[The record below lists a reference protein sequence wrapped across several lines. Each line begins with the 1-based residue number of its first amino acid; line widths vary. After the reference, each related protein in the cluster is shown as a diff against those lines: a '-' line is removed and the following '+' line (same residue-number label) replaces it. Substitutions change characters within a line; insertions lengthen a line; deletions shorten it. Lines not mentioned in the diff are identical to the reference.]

1 MAELVFDPNEYLR
14 QMAPKGGISTS
25 FQEGQKA
32 AADISA
38 AQTQQRLYQQ
48 QMDIAE
54 ATLPY
59 KMAGLER
66 ERQAGD
72 IELQNFQR
80 RQAALQEY
88 ARGGTSLE
96 LPGQLKPPVGAGYM
110 APVEPSAGGATPT
123 TTDPFG
129 PYKVVG
135 TRPSASLIANESGN
149 NLGAINQFGYAGAL
163 QIGADR
169 LQDAVRAGV
178 VPQGVTPQMLASNTD
193 LQQRVNAWHIS
204 DINNYITQRG
214 LGKYI
219 GSTVG
224 GVPVTQEGMIA
235 VANLGGKAGLEK
247 YLATGGQYNPA
258 DANQTRLSDYMARH
272 GGAAA
277 PSGISGFRRDLTI
290 GGLAETVGAGTSG
303 ILGNIGLPVVKL
315 GNYFFGSPETGAKLD
330 QMVSGRIAAKNWYN
344 SAAVTDA
351 LTKRPEL
358 LQEAQQ
364 NPLAFYQKYS
374 SAIQPSEQ
382 TSATQAGMPDM
393 LSPTPMGGAPAGL
406 REPSASS
413 AITSVF
419 EAKPGVP
426 APAPAAMTYLRN
438 PPKLNGDMQVVVAQD
453 RELDRLQKF
462 YAQSGE
468 IAQAAETGLKRIQL
482 RNTYQ
487 NLQGLQSIT
496 NFDLG
501 DNISL
506 SNAMSRATGRQI
518 GIQPLTNGNFNLV
531 VGGQTLRSNISR
543 ADLKDAAQYMLSES
557 YRAQSM
563 EMQKKQF
570 DLQVELTKER
580 AKAGYKV
587 QEKQYEKLY
596 EGITKLQVERLKLSG
611 MKVVEGED
619 GKFFVYKPDGS
630 YAAYVDPQGQ
640 IVMPDGTKL
649 DNPSV
654 TSIPLMIPMTS
665 TR

>member
-1 MAELVFDPNEYLR
+1 MAELVFDPNQYLR
-14 QMAPKGGISTS
+14 DMAPKGGIATS

-38 AQTQQRLYQQ
+38 AQAQQRLYQQ

-54 ATLPY
+54 ATMPY

-72 IELQNFQR
+72 IELQNLQR
-80 RQAALQEY
+80 KQAALEAY
-88 ARGGTSLE
+88 MRGGTSLE

-110 APVEPSAGGATPT
+110 APVEAPAGGVTPAGLGSYTTVGVKPTDYDTMMQRAEGVGRNPLSTAQGPGQFIDSTFIATFRKTFPSAAGPMTDAQILSTRGTGVETAMLKKFTEDNQSILASRGIPVTNTNTYLAHFLGAGGATRALTAAPET
-123 TTDPFG
+123 PIEQ
-129 PYKVVG
+129 VVS
-135 TRPSASLIANESGN
+135 RDAIAANPQVFN
-149 NLGAINQFGYAGAL
+149 
-163 QIGADR
+163 R
-169 LQDAVRAGV
+169 VRTV
-178 VPQGVTPQMLASNTD
+178 RD
-193 LQQRVNAWHIS
+193 LQNWAATKMGEDV
-204 DINNYITQRG
+204 
-214 LGKYI
+214 
-219 GSTVG
+219 
-224 GVPVTQEGMIA
+224 
-235 VANLGGKAGLEK
+235 
-247 YLATGGQYNPA
+247 LA
-258 DANQTRLSDYMARH
+258 
-272 GGAAA
+272 
-277 PSGISGFRRDLTI
+277 
-290 GGLAETVGAGTSG
+290 
-303 ILGNIGLPVVKL
+303 
-315 GNYFFGSPETGAKLD
+315 
-330 QMVSGRIAAKNWYN
+330 
-344 SAAVTDA
+344 
-351 LTKRPEL
+351 
-358 LQEAQQ
+358 
-364 NPLAFYQKYS
+364 
-374 SAIQPSEQ
+374 
-382 TSATQAGMPDM
+382 
-393 LSPTPMGGAPAGL
+393 PTPMGGAPAGL
-406 REPSASS
+406 REPSASA
-413 AITSVF
+413 AITSVL

-426 APAPAAMTYLRN
+426 APAPTAMTYLRN

-453 RELDRLQKF
+453 RELDRLQKY
-462 YAQSGE
+462 YAQSGD
-468 IAQAAETGLKRIQL
+468 IPQAAEMGLKRIQL

-487 NLQGLQSIT
+487 NLQGLQAIT

-506 SNAMSRATGRQI
+506 GNAMSRATGRQV

-531 VGGQTLRSNISR
+531 VNGQAIRSNISR

-596 EGITKLQVERLKLSG
+596 DGITKLQVERLKLSG

-640 IVMPDGTKL
+640 IIMPDGTKL

-654 TSIPLMIPMTS
+654 TNIPLMIPMTS